1 MTPKRRPAGSTARV
15 LHDAFEI
22 GITAKAAFAAV
33 ETLAGIAMFFL
44 HADWV
49 RAMARWLTASEL
61 GEDPGDLIGGW
72 IMAVAQGLSVSTQ
85 HFWAVYLIGHG
96 LIKLAAVAALIARV
110 RWAYPLSIAVLAGFI
125 LWQIHK
131 WMLTGSALM
140 LGLSVFDL
148 LVIWLVWTEYRA
160 MRA

>member
-61 GEDPGDLIGGW
+61 GEDPGDLS
-72 IMAVAQGLSVSTQ
+72 SVSNPETME
-85 HFWAVYLIGHG
+85 AI
-96 LIKLAAVAALIARV
+96 AALRKD
-110 RWAYPLSIAVLAGFI
+110 RS
-125 LWQIHK
+125 
-131 WMLTGSALM
+131 
-140 LGLSVFDL
+140 
-148 LVIWLVWTEYRA
+148 
-160 MRA
+160 